1 MPYVEFH
8 RWILAAV
15 LAMARVGGAFAIC
28 PALTESMIPGIARQ
42 AAVLGFSCI
51 AIPFIHAGMPPGE
64 PNLWMFSLLA
74 FKEALIGFLLGFF
87 AAVPFWI
94 AENVGNFI
102 DNQRG
107 ATMGEVYSPLSGAQ
121 VSTTGIFFTQIVSTL
136 FFVGGAVL
144 VFLGAIYS
152 SYRLWPVFPAGAA
165 NAANPLGIAFASN
178 APEQVL
184 GSLDSML
191 RVTVVI
197 SAPVII
203 VMFLATLG
211 LGLVNRTAPQLN
223 VFFLSMPVKSALGI
237 AMLAVYLP
245 FIMDMLMYD
254 RESAVLLP
262 VRKLLGG

>member
-15 LAMARVGGAFAIC
+15 LAMARIGGAFAVC
-28 PALTESMIPGIARQ
+28 PALTESMIPGVARR

-51 AIPFIHAGMPPGE
+51 AIPLVHAGMPPGE
-64 PNLWMFSLLA
+64 PNMWMFALVA
-74 FKEALIGFLLGFF
+74 FKEALIGFLIGFF

-121 VSTTGIFFTQIVSTL
+121 VSTTGVFFTQIVSTV
-136 FFVGGAVL
+136 FFVGGAIL
-144 VFLGAIYS
+144 ILLGALYTSYS
-152 SYRLWPVFPAGAA
+152 VWPVFARGVT
-165 NAANPLGIAFASN
+165 FA
-178 APEQVL
+178 PDVPTQIL
-184 GSLDSML
+184 GSLDGML
-191 RVTVVI
+191 RTTVVI

-203 VMFLATLG
+203 IMFLATLG
-211 LGLVNRTAPQLN
+211 LGLVNRTAPPLN
-223 VFFLSMPVKSALGI
+223 VFFLSMPVKSALGV
-237 AMLAVYLP
+237 AMLIIYLP
-245 FIMDMLMYD
+245 FIMDMLMYTK
-254 RESAVLLP
+254 EGAILGP

>member
-1 MPYVEFH
+1 MPYIEFH

-15 LAMARVGGAFAIC
+15 LAMARIGGAFAIC
-28 PALTESMIPGIARQ
+28 PALTESMIPGVARR

-51 AIPFIHAGMPPGE
+51 VIPYIHDGMPPGE
-64 PNLWMFSLLA
+64 PNLWMFSLVA
-74 FKEALIGFLLGFF
+74 FKEAIVGFLLGFF
-87 AAVPFWI
+87 SAVPFWI

-136 FFVGGAVL
+136 FFVGGAVF
-144 VFLGAIYS
+144 VFLGAIYA
-152 SYRLWPVFPAGAA
+152 SYSLWPVFPQPAAGAS
-165 NAANPLGIAFASN
+165 PFGFSFASD
-178 APEQVL
+178 APVQVL

-211 LGLVNRTAPQLN
+211 LGFVNRTAPQLN

-237 AMLAVYLP
+237 AMLVVYLP

-254 RESAVLLP
+254 KPNAILLP